1 MENRI
6 CSLLQ
11 ITYPVFQGAMAWVSD
26 GELAAAVSNAGGLG
40 IIAGGSAEGKIIRE
54 EIKKAK
60 ALTNKP
66 FGVNIMLLS
75 PYKDE
80 VIDMVLEEKVACVTT
95 GAGNPGKYIQRFHD
109 AGIKV
114 IPVVPSV
121 ALAKKMERLGADA
134 VIAEGN
140 EAGGHIGKLSTMV
153 LLPQVSDAV
162 EIPVIG
168 AGGIGDHRG
177 VDAAFILGAEGV
189 QLGTYFI
196 LATECRAHENY
207 KKMVMEASDID
218 TTVTGR
224 STGHPVQVLRNK
236 LSRKFDQMEKAS
248 ASLEELELLGR
259 GSLYQSVILGDR
271 DKGSFMAGQIAG
283 MVNESGPAKEL
294 IKKLIKD
301 SKSITWREEL

>member
-1 MENRI
+1 MDNRI
-6 CSLLQ
+6 CKLLN

-26 GELAAAVSNAGGLG
+26 GTLAAAVSNAGGLG
-40 IIAGGSAEGKIIRE
+40 IIAGGNAEAHIIRE

-60 ALTNKP
+60 TLTTKP

-75 PYKDE
+75 PHKEE
-80 VIDMVLEEKVACVTT
+80 VVQVVLEEKVACVTT

-109 AGIKV
+109 VGIKV
-114 IPVVPSV
+114 IPVIPSV
-121 ALAKKMERLGADA
+121 ALAKKMEKLGADA

-177 VDAAFILGAEGV
+177 VDAAFTLGAEGV

-196 LATECRAHENY
+196 LAHECRAHENY
-207 KKMVMEASDID
+207 KTMITEASDLD

-236 LSRKFDQMEKAS
+236 LSRKFDLLEKAS
-248 ASLEELELLGR
+248 ASMEELELLGR
-259 GSLYQSVILGDR
+259 GSLYQSVVVGDK

-283 MVNESGPAKEL
+283 MVKDTAPAKVLLE
-294 IKKLIKD
+294 KLIKD
-301 SKSITWREEL
+301 SKFIPWKE

>member
-1 MENRI
+1 MENRV
-6 CSLLQ
+6 CDLLK
-11 ITYPVFQGAMAWVSD
+11 ITYPVFQGAMAWISD

-40 IIAGGSAEGKIIRE
+40 IIAGGNAESSIIRD
-54 EIKKAK
+54 EIRKAK
-60 ALTNKP
+60 SLTDKP

-75 PYKDE
+75 PYKDD
-80 VIDMVLEEKVACVTT
+80 VINVVIEEKVACVTT
-95 GAGNPGKYIQRFHD
+95 GAGNPGKYIERFHE

-114 IPVVPSV
+114 IPVIPSV
-121 ALAKKMERLGADA
+121 ALAKKMEKLGADA

-162 EIPVIG
+162 NIPVIG
-168 AGGIGDHRG
+168 AGGIADHRG
-177 VDAAFILGAEGV
+177 VDAAFTLGAEGV

-196 LATECRAHENY
+196 LATECRAHANY

-236 LSRKFDQMEKAS
+236 LSRKFDQLEKAS
-248 ASLEELELLGR
+248 ATPEELEILGR
-259 GSLYQSVILGDR
+259 GSLYQSVILGDIE
-271 DKGSFMAGQIAG
+271 KGSFMAGQISG
-283 MVNESGPAKEL
+283 MVKESAPVKEL

-301 SKSITWREEL
+301 SKYIIWSEQL

>member
-6 CSLLQ
+6 CQLLG
-11 ITYPVFQGAMAWVSD
+11 IKYPVFQGAMAWVSD
-26 GELAAAVSNAGGLG
+26 GKLAAAVSEAGGLG
-40 IIAGGSAEGKIIRE
+40 IIAGGNAEGEIIRK
-54 EIKKAK
+54 EIQEAKK
-60 ALTNKP
+60 LTEKP

-75 PYKDE
+75 PHKEE
-80 VIDMVLEEKVACVTT
+80 VIKVVLEEKVACVTT
-95 GAGNPGKYIQRFHD
+95 GAGNPGKYIEAFHE

-162 EIPVIG
+162 SIPVIG
-168 AGGIGDHRG
+168 AGGIADHRG

-196 LATECRAHENY
+196 PAEECRAHENY
-207 KKMVMEASDID
+207 KNLVLEASDID
-218 TTVTGR
+218 VTVTGR
-224 STGHPVQVLRNK
+224 FTGHPVQVLRNK
-236 LSRKFDQMEKAS
+236 LTRKLDALEKSGGSMEEFEA
-248 ASLEELELLGR
+248 LGR
-259 GSLYQSVILGDR
+259 GSLYQSVILGDLE
-271 DKGSFMAGQIAG
+271 KGSFMSGQIAG
-283 MVNESGPAKEL
+283 LVNRKGTCSEL
-294 IKKLIKD
+294 IEALLTD
-301 SKSITWREEL
+301 SRYISYK

>member
-6 CSLLQ
+6 CNLLH
-11 ITYPVFQGAMAWVSD
+11 ITYPVFQGAMAWISD
-26 GELAAAVSNAGGLG
+26 GTLAAAVSNGGGLG
-40 IIAGGSAEGKIIRE
+40 IIAGGNAEGEVIRE
-54 EIKKAK
+54 EIRKAK
-60 ALTNKP
+60 ALTSKP

-75 PYKDE
+75 PYKDD
-80 VIDMVLEEKVACVTT
+80 VIAVVLEEKVACVTT
-95 GAGNPGKYIQRFHD
+95 GAGNPGKYIPRFHE

-121 ALAKKMERLGADA
+121 ALAKKMEKLGADA
-134 VIAEGN
+134 IIAEGN

-162 EIPVIG
+162 NIPVVG
-168 AGGIGDHRG
+168 AGGIADHRG

-196 LATECRAHENY
+196 PATECRAHENY
-207 KKMVMEASDID
+207 KSMVIEATDID

-248 ASLEELELLGR
+248 ASVEELEIFGR

-271 DKGSFMAGQIAG
+271 EKGSFMAGQISG
-283 MVNESGPAKEL
+283 MVKESAPAKEL
-294 IKKLIKD
+294 IKKLLTESTFIP
-301 SKSITWREEL
+301 WRD

>member
-1 MENRI
+1 MDNRI
-6 CSLLQ
+6 CQLLN

-40 IIAGGSAEGKIIRE
+40 IIAGGNAEASIIRE
-54 EIKKAK
+54 EIQKAK
-60 ALTNKP
+60 ALTSKP
-66 FGVNIMLLS
+66 FGVNVMLLS
-75 PYKDE
+75 PYKDDLMDL
-80 VIDMVLEEKVACVTT
+80 VIEEKVACVTT
-95 GAGNPGKYIQRFHD
+95 GAGNPGKYIQRLHE

-134 VIAEGN
+134 IIAEGN

-162 EIPVIG
+162 KIPVVG
-168 AGGIGDHRG
+168 AGGIGDYRG
-177 VDAAFILGAEGV
+177 VDAAFTLGAEGV

-196 LATECRAHENY
+196 LADECRAHFNY
-207 KKMVMEASDID
+207 KKMIMEASDID

-236 LSRKFDQMEKAS
+236 LSRKFDLLEKAQ
-248 ASLEELELLGR
+248 ASMEELENLGR
-259 GSLYQSVILGDR
+259 GSLYQSVIVGDE

-283 MVNESGPAKEL
+283 LVKEAAPAKVLLENL
-294 IKKLIKD
+294 LEK
-301 SKSITWREEL
+301 SKFIPWRESL